1 MKAHDGMYID
11 GEWRPAAGTDTIEV
25 VNPADEQVIGHV
37 PAGHRRGRGRRRTGR
52 ARRPARPGPPPRPP
66 SAPRGS
72 PRCATSS
79 SARKDEIAETVT
91 AELGSPLKFSQ
102 AVHVGAPIA
111 VAGSYAELAASY
123 AFEEKVGNSTVLL
136 EPVGVV
142 GAITPWNYPLHQIV
156 AKVAPAL
163 AAGCTVVLKPAEDTP
178 LVAQLFAEAVHE
190 AGLPAGV
197 FNLVT
202 GLGPVAGQALAEHEG
217 VDLVS
222 FTGSTAVG
230 RQIGATA
237 GAAVKR
243 VALELGGKSANVIL
257 PSADLAK
264 AVNVGVANVMS
275 NSGQTCS
282 AWTRMLVHGTAVRR
296 GRRAGRRRPPRS
308 TASAS
313 GPSSTPS
320 SGSGCAVTS
329 RRASRRGRGW
339 SRAAPKP
346 RANRAT
352 SSARP
357 SSPTSTPDMTI
368 AQEEIFGPVLSIL
381 RYEDEE
387 DALRI
392 ANGTVY
398 GLAGAVW
405 AGDDDGGRRLRP
417 PPRHRAGRHQRRT
430 LQPPCP
436 LRRLQAVGGRPRAG
450 RARPGRVPPDQV
462 PAVLVQEGCTTWL
475 VRRTRFAPPSCPP
488 SALRW
493 RSPRSSCRSPGPGRS
508 GSGSPPPASATPT
521 CPCPTAPCGCRSPP
535 SSATRA
541 RAPSSPSDKGSRT
554 SRPGTGWSSTGRPPA
569 AVATPARSAR
579 SGCAPTRSRARARCT
594 RGAPPTAPSSTPG

>member
-11 GEWRPAAGTDTIEV
+11 GEWRPATGPDVIEV
-25 VNPADEQVIGHV
+25 VNPADEQVVGRV
-37 PAGHRRGRGRRRTGR
+37 PAGTVEDVDAAVR
-52 ARRPARPGPPPRPP
+52 AARAALPGWAATAPAERAARL
-66 SAPRGS
+66 AALRDVL
-72 PRCATSS
+72 A
-79 SARKDEIAETVT
+79 ARKDEIAETVT

-102 AVHVGAPIA
+102 AVHAAVPIA
-111 VAGSYAELAASY
+111 VAGSYAELTATY
-123 AFEEKVGNSTVLL
+123 AFEEKVGNSTVFH
-136 EPVGVV
+136 EPIGVV

-190 AGLPAGV
+190 AGVPAGV

-202 GLGPVAGQALAEHEG
+202 GLGPVAGQALAEHPD

-230 RQIGATA
+230 RRIGATA
-237 GAAVKR
+237 GAAVKK

-282 AWTRMLVHGTAVRR
+282 AWTRMLVHREQYDEAVELAATAAAKYGDRIGPVVNAKQQERVRSYIDKGVAEGAR
-296 GRRAGRRRPPRS
+296 LVAG
-308 TASAS
+308 
-313 GPSSTPS
+313 GPESSREQ
-320 SGSGCAVTS
+320 GYFV
-329 RRASRRGRGW
+329 
-339 SRAAPKP
+339 
-346 RANRAT
+346 
-352 SSARP
+352 
-357 SSPTSTPDMTI
+357 SPTVFADVTPDMTV

-405 AGDDDGGRRLRP
+405 AGDETEAVAFARRLETGQVDINGGRFNPLAP
-417 PPRHRAGRHQRRT
+417 FGGYKQSGVGRELGTHGLAEY
-430 LQPPCP
+430 LQTKS
-436 LRRLQAVGGRPRAG
+436 LQ
-450 RARPGRVPPDQV
+450 
-462 PAVLVQEGCTTWL
+462 
-475 VRRTRFAPPSCPP
+475 F
-488 SALRW
+488 
-493 RSPRSSCRSPGPGRS
+493 
-508 GSGSPPPASATPT
+508 
-521 CPCPTAPCGCRSPP
+521 
-535 SSATRA
+535 
-541 RAPSSPSDKGSRT
+541 
-554 SRPGTGWSSTGRPPA
+554 
-569 AVATPARSAR
+569 
-579 SGCAPTRSRARARCT
+579 
-594 RGAPPTAPSSTPG
+594 

>member
-11 GEWRPAAGTDTIEV
+11 GTWRPAAGTDTIAV
-25 VNPADEQVIGHV
+25 VNPADEQLIAHV
-37 PAGHRRGRGRRRTGR
+37 PAGTIEDVDAAVRAART
-52 ARRPARPGPPPRPP
+52 AFPAWAATPPPARAERIR
-66 SAPRGS
+66 ALRDVLV
-72 PRCATSS
+72 
-79 SARKDEIAETVT
+79 ARKDEIAATVT

-111 VAGSYAELAASY
+111 VAGSYADLAASHP
-123 AFEEKVGNSTVLL
+123 FEEKVGNSTVYL

-156 AKVAPAL
+156 AKVAAAL

-178 LVAQLFAEAVHE
+178 LTAQLFAEAVHE
-190 AGLPAGV
+190 AGVPAGV

-282 AWTRMLVHGTAVRR
+282 AWTRMLVHDSQYDEAVALAADAAAKYGDRIGPVVNAKQR
-296 GRRAGRRRPPRS
+296 DRVVGYIEKGVGDGARLVAGGPESPREQ
-308 TASAS
+308 
-313 GPSSTPS
+313 GYF
-320 SGSGCAVTS
+320 V
-329 RRASRRGRGW
+329 
-339 SRAAPKP
+339 
-346 RANRAT
+346 
-352 SSARP
+352 
-357 SSPTSTPDMTI
+357 SPTVFADVTPEMAI
-368 AQEEIFGPVLSIL
+368 AQEEIFGPVLSII
-381 RYEDEE
+381 RYEDEA

-405 AGDDDGGRRLRP
+405 AGEESEAVAFARRLDTGQVDINGGRFNPLAP
-417 PPRHRAGRHQRRT
+417 FGGYKQSGVGRELGSHGLSEY
-430 LQPPCP
+430 LQTKS
-436 LRRLQAVGGRPRAG
+436 LQ
-450 RARPGRVPPDQV
+450 
-462 PAVLVQEGCTTWL
+462 
-475 VRRTRFAPPSCPP
+475 F
-488 SALRW
+488 
-493 RSPRSSCRSPGPGRS
+493 
-508 GSGSPPPASATPT
+508 
-521 CPCPTAPCGCRSPP
+521 
-535 SSATRA
+535 
-541 RAPSSPSDKGSRT
+541 
-554 SRPGTGWSSTGRPPA
+554 
-569 AVATPARSAR
+569 
-579 SGCAPTRSRARARCT
+579 
-594 RGAPPTAPSSTPG
+594 

>member
-11 GEWRPAAGTDTIEV
+11 GEWRPAAGTDTIAV
-25 VNPADEQVIGHV
+25 VNPADERIIAHV
-37 PAGHRRGRGRRRTGR
+37 PAGTIEDVDAAVRAARTAFPAWATTPQAER
-52 ARRPARPGPPPRPP
+52 AARIGALRDVLV
-66 SAPRGS
+66 
-72 PRCATSS
+72 
-79 SARKDEIAETVT
+79 ARKDEIAETVT

-111 VAGSYAELAASY
+111 VAGSYADLAASY
-123 AFEEKVGNSTVLL
+123 AFEEKVGNSTVYL

-178 LVAQLFAEAVHE
+178 LTAQLFAEAVHE
-190 AGLPAGV
+190 AGVPAGV

-282 AWTRMLVHGTAVRR
+282 AWTRMLVHD
-296 GRRAGRRRPPRS
+296 S
-308 TASAS
+308 QYDE
-313 GPSSTPS
+313 
-320 SGSGCAVTS
+320 AVTL
-329 RRASRRGRGW
+329 
-339 SRAAPKP
+339 AADAAAKYGERIGPVVNAKQRDRVVGYIEKGVSDGARLVAGGPEP
-346 RANRAT
+346 RQEQGYFV
-352 SSARP
+352 
-357 SSPTSTPDMTI
+357 SPTVFADVTPEMAI
-368 AQEEIFGPVLSIL
+368 AQEEIFGPVLSII
-381 RYEDEE
+381 RYQDEA

-405 AGDDDGGRRLRP
+405 AAEESEAVAFARRLDTGQVDINGGRFN
-417 PPRHRAGRHQRRT
+417 
-430 LQPPCP
+430 
-436 LRRLQAVGGRPRAG
+436 PRAPFGGYKQSGVG
-450 RARPGRVPPDQV
+450 RE
-462 PAVLVQEGCTTWL
+462 L
-475 VRRTRFAPPSCPP
+475 
-488 SALRW
+488 
-493 RSPRSSCRSPGPGRS
+493 
-508 GSGSPPPASATPT
+508 GSHGLSEYLQTKSLQF
-521 CPCPTAPCGCRSPP
+521 
-535 SSATRA
+535 
-541 RAPSSPSDKGSRT
+541 
-554 SRPGTGWSSTGRPPA
+554 
-569 AVATPARSAR
+569 
-579 SGCAPTRSRARARCT
+579 
-594 RGAPPTAPSSTPG
+594 